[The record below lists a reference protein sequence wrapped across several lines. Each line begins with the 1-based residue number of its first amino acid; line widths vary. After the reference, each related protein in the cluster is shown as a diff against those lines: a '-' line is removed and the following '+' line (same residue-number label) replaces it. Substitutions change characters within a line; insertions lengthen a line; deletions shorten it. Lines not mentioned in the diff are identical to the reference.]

1 MYDEYNNVNQ
11 PGTVN
16 AKFKSILLP
25 EGTDLNDVVTPGL
38 YYNKW
43 NSVVETMRNV
53 PEKLAFSLF
62 VEETSGV
69 KQTFTTFPNDYFS
82 TYQRQFYGDVWG
94 AWKLVENSTV
104 LYENDAGSNG
114 TITLSGNATQY
125 KYLDIFFKDN
135 WSFKSSVRLSNYVTS
150 NVVQLNSTRMPAN
163 DLQSWSRMVYVYGST
178 IANFDSIY
186 NKFWASYS
194 GSGGAISS
202 DGIYIYKVVGYR

>member
-114 TITLSGNATQY
+114 TITLSGNASRY
-125 KYLDIFFKDN
+125 KYLDIYYKDDWAFKN
-135 WSFKSSVRLSNYVTS
+135 SATLTNLNQ
-150 NVVQLNSTRMPAN
+150 NVIQLNSIRAPSNNFTFF
-163 DLQSWSRMVYVYGST
+163 SRMVYVYGST
-178 IANFDSIY
+178 IATYENYHSY
-186 NKFWASYS
+186 YTPPNATGASN
-194 GSGGAISS
+194 
-202 DGIYIYKVVGYR
+202 GIYIYKVVGRM